1 MGSTPASAEW
11 ARRPERGALMLVR
24 FMAWLSLGIGRSA
37 SRVPLRAIAAYFFV
51 ASPEARAASRD
62 YLRRC
67 LGREPR
73 LAERFAHFMAFAT
86 TIHDR
91 LYFLQARDDLFEV
104 EVVGP
109 ELLPQSGALL
119 FGAHLG
125 SFEALRAA
133 GLRHGHRRVTMAMYE
148 ENARQLNGVLAAIS
162 PGMLRDIVPL
172 GHVGSMIALHERLEA
187 GDLVGVLADRTLGD
201 EPVVAVPFLGEAASF
216 PTGPMRMA
224 AALRQPVFLMAG
236 LHLGGN
242 RYRVVFEPLVDFSGS
257 GPGPTAAPAAA
268 RGDEGSAGRSA
279 AIEAAV
285 RTYAARL
292 EHHCREAPFNWFNFF
307 DFWRKP

>member
-1 MGSTPASAEW
+1 MARAPAAADW
-11 ARRPERGALMLVR
+11 TRRPERGSLPLVR
-24 FMAWLSLGIGRSA
+24 FMAWFSLAAGRGA
-37 SRVPLRAIAAYFFV
+37 SRILLRAIALYFFL
-51 ASPEARAASRD
+51 ASPAARAASRD

-91 LYFLQARDDLFEV
+91 LYFLQERDDLFEV

-109 ELLPQSGALL
+109 EKLPKTGALL

-148 ENARQLNGVLAAIS
+148 ENARQLNGILAALS
-162 PGMLRDIVPL
+162 PDMLRDIVPL
-172 GHVGSMIALHERLEA
+172 GHAGSMIALSERLEA
-187 GDLVGVLADRTLGD
+187 GDLVGVLADRTLGA
-201 EPVVAVPFLGEAASF
+201 EPTLQVDFLGEPAAF

-224 AALRQPVFLMAG
+224 AALRRPVFMMVG
-236 LHLGGN
+236 LYLGGN
-242 RYRVVFEPLVDFSGS
+242 RYKVAFEPLADFSTVTGDRAEAV
-257 GPGPTAAPAAA
+257 AA
-268 RGDEGSAGRSA
+268 G
-279 AIEAAV
+279 V
-285 RTYAARL
+285 RAYASQL
-292 EHHCREAPFNWFNFF
+292 ELCCREAPFNWFNFF
-307 DFWRKP
+307 DFWRRP

>member
-1 MGSTPASAEW
+1 MGTAPASADW
-11 ARRPERGALMLVR
+11 ARRPERGNLPLVR
-24 FMAWLSLGIGRSA
+24 FMAWLSLAVGRRA
-37 SRVPLRAIAAYFFV
+37 SRLVLRIAVAYFFV
-51 ASPEARAASRD
+51 SSPAARAASRG

-73 LAERFAHFMAFAT
+73 LSERFAHFMAFAT
-86 TIHDR
+86 TVHDR

-104 EVVGP
+104 DVVGP
-109 ELLPQSGALL
+109 ELLPQTGALL

-148 ENARQLNGVLAAIS
+148 ENARQLNAVLSAIS

-187 GDLVGVLADRTLGD
+187 GDLVGVLADRTLGN
-201 EPVVAVPFLGEAASF
+201 EAVLTVPFLGEAAAF

-236 LHLGGN
+236 LYLGGN
-242 RYRVVFEPLVDFSGS
+242 RYRVVFEPLVDFSKS
-257 GPGPTAAPAAA
+257 GPGLR
-268 RGDEGSAGRSA
+268 RGAEV
-279 AIEAAV
+279 EAAV
-285 RTYAARL
+285 RAYAARL
-292 EHHCREAPFNWFNFF
+292 EHYCREAPFNWFNFF

>member
-11 ARRPERGALMLVR
+11 ARRPERGNLPLVR
-24 FMAWLSLGIGRSA
+24 FMAWLSLAIGRSA
-37 SRVPLRAIAAYFFV
+37 SRVLLRGVAAYFFV
-51 ASPEARAASRD
+51 ASPAARAASRD

-86 TIHDR
+86 TVHDR
-91 LYFLQARDDLFEV
+91 LYFLQARDGLFEV

-109 ELLPQSGALL
+109 ELLPKTGALL

-133 GLRHGHRRVTMAMYE
+133 GLRHGHRSVTMAMYE
-148 ENARQLNGVLAAIS
+148 ENARQLNAVFAALS

-201 EPVVAVPFLGEAASF
+201 EPVVKVPFLGEAAPF

-236 LHLGGN
+236 LYLGGN
-242 RYRVVFEPLVDFSGS
+242 RYRVVFEPLVDFSVS
-257 GPGPTAAPAAA
+257 EPAPPAAA
-268 RGDEGSAGRSA
+268 AAAPGGGRNA

-307 DFWRKP
+307 DFWREP

>member
-1 MGSTPASAEW
+1 MAASADW
-11 ARRPERGALMLVR
+11 TRRPERGSLPLVR
-24 FMAWLSLGIGRSA
+24 FMAWLSLAAGRGA
-37 SRVPLRAIAAYFFV
+37 SRILLRAIALYFFV
-51 ASPEARAASRD
+51 SSPAARATSRE

-91 LYFLQARDDLFEV
+91 LYFLQERDDLFEV

-109 ELLPQSGALL
+109 EKLPATGVLL

-148 ENARQLNGVLAAIS
+148 ENARQLNGILAALS
-162 PGMLRDIVPL
+162 PDMLRDIVPL
-172 GHVGSMIALHERLEA
+172 GHAGSMIALSERLDA
-187 GDLVGVLADRTLGD
+187 GDLVGVLADRTLGA
-201 EPVVAVPFLGEAASF
+201 EPTLQVDFLGAPAAF

-224 AALRQPVFLMAG
+224 AALRRPVFMMVG
-236 LHLGGN
+236 LYLGGN
-242 RYRVVFEPLVDFSGS
+242 RYKVAFEPLADFS
-257 GPGPTAAPAAA
+257 TVA
-268 RGDEGSAGRSA
+268 GDRT
-279 AIEAAV
+279 EAVADGV
-285 RTYAARL
+285 RAYAARL
-292 EHHCREAPFNWFNFF
+292 EHWCREAPFNWFNFF
-307 DFWRKP
+307 DFWRRP